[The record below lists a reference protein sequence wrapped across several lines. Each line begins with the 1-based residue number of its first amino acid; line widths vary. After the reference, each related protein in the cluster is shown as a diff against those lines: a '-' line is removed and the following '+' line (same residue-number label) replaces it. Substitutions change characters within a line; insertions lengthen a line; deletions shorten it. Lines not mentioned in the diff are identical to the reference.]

1 MEQWQIEE
9 IVLGMADIVIENR
22 QLREENKRLR
32 KIEKE
37 YHQSI
42 IDRCRESEQASLN
55 MLKAAMV
62 GVVQGKND
70 KELAND
76 LKNIFK
82 KEKNY
87 D

>member
-1 MEQWQIEE
+1 MESWQIEE
-9 IVLGMADIVIENR
+9 IILGMADIIYENR
-22 QLREENKRLR
+22 QLRKENERLR

-62 GVVQGKND
+62 GIVQGKND

-76 LKNIFK
+76 LIK
-82 KEKNY
+82 Y
-87 D
+87 L